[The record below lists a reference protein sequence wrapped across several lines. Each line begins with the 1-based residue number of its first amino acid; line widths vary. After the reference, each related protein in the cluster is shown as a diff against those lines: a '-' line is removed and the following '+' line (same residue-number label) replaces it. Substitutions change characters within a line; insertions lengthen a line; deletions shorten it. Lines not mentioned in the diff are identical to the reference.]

1 MARNLGPSCRLC
13 RREGIKLMLKATRCE
28 TAKCAMEK
36 QTRNKPPGVHSWR
49 KGRASE
55 YGIRLR
61 EKQKVKRYYGILERQ
76 FRSCFKQAERK
87 PGNTG
92 EALLCL
98 LERRLDNVI
107 YKMRFALSRSQARQ
121 IIAQGHVKVNNHKV
135 DIASYIV
142 RAGDKITIK
151 ASEKTLKMV
160 KANLDLD
167 PNAPLQDWLHVDPA
181 VPEGTVVS
189 LPNRDHVQIPVEE
202 QLIVEFCSK

>member
-36 QTRNKPPGVHSWR
+36 QTRNKPPGAHSWR
-49 KGRASE
+49 KGRLSE
-55 YGIRLR
+55 FGVRLR
-61 EKQKVKRYYGILERQ
+61 EKQKVKRYYGVLERQ

-98 LERRLDNVI
+98 LERRLDNVVF
-107 YKMRFALSRSQARQ
+107 KMRFALSRSQARQ
-121 IIAQGHVKVNNHKV
+121 IIAQGHVKVNNRKV
-135 DIASYIV
+135 DIASYVV

-151 ASEKTLKMV
+151 NAEKTLKMV
-160 KANLDLD
+160 KANLELD

>member
-142 RAGDKITIK
+142 RAGDKITLK
-151 ASEKTLKMV
+151 AGEKTLKMV
-160 KANLDLD
+160 KASLELD

>member
-142 RAGDKITIK
+142 RAGDKITLK
-151 ASEKTLKMV
+151 AGEKTLKMV
-160 KANLDLD
+160 KASLELD
-167 PNAPLQDWLHVDPA
+167 PNAPLQVWLHVDPA

>member
-142 RAGDKITIK
+142 RAGDKITLK
-151 ASEKTLKMV
+151 AAEKTLKMV
-160 KANLDLD
+160 KASLELD

>member
-142 RAGDKITIK
+142 RAGDKITLK
-151 ASEKTLKMV
+151 AGEKTLKMV
-160 KANLDLD
+160 KASLELD

-181 VPEGTVVS
+181 VPKGRSFRCPIEIMS
-189 LPNRDHVQIPVEE
+189 RSRWKI
-202 QLIVEFCSK
+202 S